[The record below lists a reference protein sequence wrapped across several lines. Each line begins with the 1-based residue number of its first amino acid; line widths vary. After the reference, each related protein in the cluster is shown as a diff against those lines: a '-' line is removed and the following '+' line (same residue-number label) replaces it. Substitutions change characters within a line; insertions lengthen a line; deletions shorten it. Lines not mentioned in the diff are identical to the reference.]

1 MALSRILI
9 IKLSS
14 LGDVIHALPVA
25 GALRRRFPGAQIS
38 WLVGPASAGVVTICR
53 HVDRVITWA
62 PGGRPRLDLLAELR
76 QVGPQVC
83 LDLQGLIR
91 TACIARLSGAR
102 WRIGFRTTQE
112 GGFALCNLRVIP
124 ARTDIHAVDAYLE
137 FARFLGA
144 DRAAPDFGLELPM
157 PARQMGARI
166 AGVSGGAPTVALLPG
181 TQWATKKWPAHH
193 FAQLGAG
200 LARLGLRC
208 VVLGSG
214 ADREAGAAI
223 AAAAP
228 NSTTDLT
235 GRTSL
240 VESAYIIANCALAVG
255 NDSGPMHLAAALG
268 VPVVAL
274 FGPTDP
280 ARTAPYGRGHVVLQ
294 APVPCLRCRRRRCPV
309 SCMERIT
316 PELVLGAVRQ
326 RLGLSA

>member
-9 IKLSS
+9 VKLSS

-25 GALRRRFPGAQIS
+25 GALRRRFPRARIT
-38 WLVGPASAGVVTICR
+38 WLVGPAAKGIVTMCR

-62 PGGRPRLDLLAELR
+62 PGKRPRLDVLAELR
-76 QVGPQVC
+76 GVEPQVC

-102 WRIGFRTTQE
+102 WRIGFRTLQE
-112 GGFALCNLRVIP
+112 GGFPLCNLRVIS
-124 ARTDIHAVDAYLE
+124 ARTDVHAVDGYLA
-137 FARFLGA
+137 FARYLDA
-144 DRAAPDFGLELPM
+144 DGPPPDYGLHLPPAARD
-157 PARQMGARI
+157 MGARM
-166 AGVSGGAPTVALLPG
+166 AGGAPTIALLPG
-181 TQWATKKWPAHH
+181 TQWETKKWPARH
-193 FAQLGAG
+193 FAGIAASLG
-200 LARLGLRC
+200 RLGLRS
-208 VVLGSG
+208 VVLGG
-214 ADREAGAAI
+214 GGDREAGAGI

-240 VESAYIIANCALAVG
+240 AETAAIIADCSLVVG
-255 NDSGPMHLAAALG
+255 NDSGPMHLAAALK

-280 ARTAPYGRGHVVLQ
+280 VRTGPYGDGHTVLQ

-309 SCMERIT
+309 SCMEMIT
-316 PELVLGAVRQ
+316 PDAVLEAVRR
-326 RLGLSA
+326 RLGSGRSS